1 MLRFHVL
8 ACVCG
13 SATALVAPSV
23 AKHSTTRLLAEP
35 KRSWAAENPAT
46 LAFVCGGLFGL
57 APYAGELAAATPAD
71 FLRAATNGSGRWP
84 FLGFAPV
91 VGFAASG
98 ALKDPTF
105 RTLAAS
111 LASFGIANQFAAR
124 VAEGVMR

>member
-84 FLGFAPV
+84 FLGFA
-91 VGFAASG
+91 ASG

>member
-1 MLRFHVL
+1 MLQKIVL
-8 ACVCG
+8 AFVSG
-13 SATALVAPSV
+13 SAAALIAPPV
-23 AKHSTTRLLAEP
+23 AKRSATRLYSE

-57 APYAGELAAATPAD
+57 APYAGELSAATPAD

>member
-1 MLRFHVL
+1 MKMKREMTKRLTKNSLRIRLMKMARKSSTPCRRDQTKTKMKPKEWF
-8 ACVCG
+8 AARPVC
-13 SATALVAPSV
+13 TDELD
-23 AKHSTTRLLAEP
+23 TRAEE
-35 KRSWAAENPAT
+35 A
-46 LAFVCGGLFGL
+46 
-57 APYAGELAAATPAD
+57 Y
-71 FLRAATNGSGRWP
+71 RA